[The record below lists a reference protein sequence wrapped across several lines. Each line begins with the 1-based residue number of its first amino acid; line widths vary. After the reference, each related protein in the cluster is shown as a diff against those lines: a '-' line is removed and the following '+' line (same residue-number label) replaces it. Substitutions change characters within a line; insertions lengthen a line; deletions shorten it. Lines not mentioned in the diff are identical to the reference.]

1 VASPENPPSSARE
14 LAADPARLEGWLERE
29 RPRMRRMVA
38 LRIDA
43 RLQARLDASDVV
55 QEACVE
61 AVQRLPEFLRSEE
74 MPFAVW
80 LRLITAQKLT
90 QIHRRHLDA
99 QMRDAGREQALD
111 ASGGLGLEA
120 SSAAL
125 ASAIAVASTTSPSL
139 AAVRV
144 EQLGRLRE
152 ALEALKPEDR
162 EILVLRHFE
171 QWGNEEAAQILGL
184 GAPAAGMRYA
194 RALRRLRDLLD
205 DPPSQ

>member
-1 VASPENPPSSARE
+1 
-14 LAADPARLEGWLERE
+14 
-29 RPRMRRMVA
+29 MRRMVA
-38 LRIDA
+38 LRIDP
-43 RLQARLDASDVV
+43 RVQARIDASDVV

-61 AVQRLPEFLRSEE
+61 AVERIPEFLRSEE

-80 LRLITAQKLT
+80 LRLITAQKLA
-90 QIHRRHLDA
+90 QLHRRHLGA
-99 QMRDAGREQALD
+99 QMRDAGRELALD
-111 ASGGLGLEA
+111 GTGASSSAGLEA

-171 QWGNEEAAQILGL
+171 QWGNDDAARILGL

-205 DPPSQ
+205 SPA